1 MKTCQWKRTLKKC
14 TIFFACNRNPPF
26 PRISC
31 FRNLHCFSS
40 NNSENTNHRQ
50 LPLTGT
56 DHCNSRLLKIFFF
69 RETITHFRTIIFLKV
84 QGSNF
89 QVQFWMD
96 CVFPL
101 MPISSSC
108 KNSSCV
114 WTTIQAGWLSPI
126 LFYTRKQSDEYWLT
140 AKLKWGR
147 TNMCQKL

>member
-69 RETITHFRTIIFLKV
+69 RETITHFRTIIFS
-84 QGSNF
+84 QSPRF
-89 QVQFWMD
+89 QF
-96 CVFPL
+96 
-101 MPISSSC
+101 S
-108 KNSSCV
+108 
-114 WTTIQAGWLSPI
+114 SPI
-126 LFYTRKQSDEYWLT
+126 LDGLCVSFNAHQFFMQKQFMCVDYYTGGLT
-140 AKLKWGR
+140 FSNFILHKKAIRWILVDSQAEMR
-147 TNMCQKL
+147 